1 MARYHYTRENENG
14 VVLYLESEPAEDAMD
29 EFDDEIAV
37 GFSGNGY
44 LSFWTRCRKA
54 AEARVAAVADAPRP
68 PPRHQ
73 SRRHLRRHGAWLPHY
88 RIPAVAQCEGAVVE
102 ESLVVSQHVP
112 RPVGVVPDTVE
123 LYDEARLLVPHIH
136 ARRPVHDL
144 PFAGR

>member
-54 AEARVAAVADAPRP
+54 AEARVAAVADAVCAKGGVDWRNLGEVSAHK
-68 PPRHQ
+68 RCV
-73 SRRHLRRHGAWLPHY
+73 SD
-88 RIPAVAQCEGAVVE
+88 AVA
-102 ESLVVSQHVP
+102 
-112 RPVGVVPDTVE
+112 D
-123 LYDEARLLVPHIH
+123 ARTQISALSTRTQL
-136 ARRPVHDL
+136 ASR
-144 PFAGR
+144 